1 MEVINL
7 NEATIIKLHT
17 NITWMVNTRMH
28 PVNSNLSQLKS
39 EKITRVGKKQMLSKT
54 IMITSL
60 FSFSFFYNI
69 GNLSKEEP
77 FGLISR
83 Q

>member
-1 MEVINL
+1 M

-17 NITWMVNTRMH
+17 NITWMVNTHMH

-54 IMITSL
+54 TMITSL
-60 FSFSFFYNI
+60 FFFDNI